1 MTTTLGRKGGFDS
14 FTFPAFGAKPQIS
27 MEQTIDIYG
36 ANSFLLISYNFSLND
51 KADSHITGNETFCG
65 GTFDAQLKKIIY

>member
-1 MTTTLGRKGGFDS
+1 
-14 FTFPAFGAKPQIS
+14 